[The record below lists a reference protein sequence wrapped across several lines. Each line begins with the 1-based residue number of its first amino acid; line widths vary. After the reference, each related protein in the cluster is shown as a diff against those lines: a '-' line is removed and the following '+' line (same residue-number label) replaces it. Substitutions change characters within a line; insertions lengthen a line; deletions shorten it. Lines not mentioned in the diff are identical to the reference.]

1 MDECSPRPSCEIV
14 YPEATFE
21 MFEAQASS
29 ILDPCFIPLS
39 SDILVA
45 FATPRSFSFLTNPN
59 PRRYAAAE
67 VLGDVDQG
75 RDLLVKNMR
84 IYYGKA

>member
-29 ILDPCFIPLS
+29 ILDP
-39 SDILVA
+39 V
-45 FATPRSFSFLTNPN
+45 TNPALSN
-59 PRRYAAAE
+59 SVA
-67 VLGDVDQG
+67 
-75 RDLLVKNMR
+75 LVF
-84 IYYGKA
+84 